1 MKKSILVLIA
11 IIGLATSAL
20 ADNRLTLTVPP
31 NQQCSVEVSRDG
43 GAHWRTTRQIVGPQS
58 VRLLIQPKGKRI
70 YRLVPSKIQDA
81 R

>member
-1 MKKSILVLIA
+1 MKKSLLLLVAIL
-11 IIGLATSAL
+11 GLATSAL
-20 ADNRLTLTVPP
+20 ADNRLTLTVPA

-43 GAHWRTTRQIVGPQS
+43 GAHWRATRQIVGPHS
-58 VRLLIQPKGKRI
+58 VRLFIQPKGRRI